1 MTNKDGLYKENARIK
16 KKKEVLK
23 ENGYQENIISKIL
36 KRITNNHSLPRLQQ
50 KKTNKKQNASHRYQK
65 GRDKDEYKFI
75 ILVRY

>member
-23 ENGYQENIISKIL
+23 ENGYQESIISKIL

-50 KKTNKKQNASHRYQK
+50 KKTKNKMQATDIKK
-65 GRDKDEYKFI
+65 GEIRMSINLSY
-75 ILVRY
+75 

>member
-23 ENGYQENIISKIL
+23 ENGYQESIISKIL

-50 KKTNKKQNASHRYQK
+50 KKNKQK
-65 GRDKDEYKFI
+65 TKCKPQISKRERSG
-75 ILVRY
+75 

>member
-23 ENGYQENIISKIL
+23 EIGYQESIISKIL
-36 KRITNNHSLPRLQQ
+36 KRITNNHSLPLLQQ
-50 KKTNKKQNASHRYQK
+50 KKTKKQNASHRYQK
-65 GRDKDEYKFI
+65 GRDQNEYKFI